1 MPDCELCHFTS
12 KPIGDEEDTLKS
24 FMAFNITLHEPVFR
38 VVVWSQIVVPQQS
51 LSHNDTPVTQTHD
64 LGSDT
69 IFRAVNCVIPP
80 QIQLMMR
87 KTHSNLSWH
96 SISRHVGLYLEWL

>member
-24 FMAFNITLHEPVFR
+24 FMTFNITLHEPVFR

-69 IFRAVNCVIPP
+69 IFWAVNCVIPP

-87 KTHSNLSWH
+87 KTHSNLS
-96 SISRHVGLYLEWL
+96 